1 MDITKIIICIAI
13 AVIGI
18 ITIRFS
24 KCKKTKYWVCLAC
37 VSAILGVLD
46 WRMLSFPVFALVTS
60 YVIVYH
66 TNIIKKLQ
74 K

>member
-1 MDITKIIICIAI
+1 METTKNIICIAI
-13 AVIGI
+13 VAIGI
-18 ITIRFS
+18 ITLCFS
-24 KCKKTKYWVCLAC
+24 KSKMTKYCVCLAC

-66 TNIIKKLQ
+66 TNIIKRLQ